1 MAKGLI
7 SSSLFSVKQ
16 LSDKIRLEEISPVD
30 LIEICLDRIK
40 KFNPILDAFITVIE
54 EEDIYKQAQIA
65 EKEIKQGNY
74 CGPLHGIPFSIKDI
88 FYAKNVRC
96 TAGSKIL
103 SDYIPEFDATV
114 VNKMKAAGAI
124 LIGTNNLNE
133 FASGITGINPFYGS
147 SKNPWNMSRIS
158 GGSSGGSA
166 VAVATGMTPISLGSD
181 TGGSIRVPASLCG
194 VVGLKSTYGRISRH
208 GIVPLAPSLDH
219 VGCITRSAWDAAT
232 VLECIAGWDPL
243 DQTSVRKK
251 VPVYTDI
258 IEKEPSA
265 EKICARVPK
274 SYFFDYLHPEV
285 ENLFYDFMETGLTNA
300 IVYYD
305 DVYLHNI
312 DKYYKCWRD
321 IRLAE
326 AAEIHSKWMKT
337 RAEDYSGEVRN
348 MLIEGTKVTA
358 VEYLH
363 AMNITKD
370 IKNDFLSIF
379 DNNNKKKTDII
390 IVPTTII
397 PAPGFDEETVSI
409 DDNVFETRRALLQNT
424 IIFNS
429 TGLPSV
435 SIPIGLTKDSM
446 PVGVQII
453 GPPLKED
460 VILSVAYNYECVNN
474 TFNKFIPP
482 LLCG

>member
-1 MAKGLI
+1 MTKGLT
-7 SSSLFSVKQ
+7 SSLFSVKQ
-16 LSDKIRLEEISPVD
+16 LSAKIKRVEISPVD
-30 LIEICLDRIK
+30 LVETCLDRIK

-54 EEDIYKQAQIA
+54 EDDIYKDAQTA
-65 EKEIKQGNY
+65 EKQIKQGTY
-74 CGPLHGIPFSIKDI
+74 FGPLHGIPFSIKDI

-103 SDYIPEFDATV
+103 SNYIPDFDATV
-114 VNKMKAAGAI
+114 VKKMKEAGAI

-133 FASGITGINPFYGS
+133 FASGITGINPFYGN
-147 SKNPWNMSRIS
+147 SKNPWNTSKIS

-194 VVGLKSTYGRISRH
+194 AVGLKPTYGRTSRY

-219 VGCITRSAWDAAT
+219 VGCITRSAWDAAV

-243 DQTSVRKK
+243 DQTSVHKK

-258 IEKEPSA
+258 IEKEPGS
-265 EKICARVPK
+265 EKICARAPK

-285 ENLFYDFMETGLTNA
+285 KAMFYDFMETKLTNV

-305 DVYLHNI
+305 VELRNT

-321 IRLAE
+321 VRLAE
-326 AAEIHSKWMKT
+326 AAEIHSKWLKT
-337 RAEDYSGEVRN
+337 RAEDYSSEVRN
-348 MLIEGTKVTA
+348 MLIEGTKVSA
-358 VEYLH
+358 VEFLH

-370 IKNDFLSIF
+370 IRNDFLSILG
-379 DNNNKKKTDII
+379 KKKTDVI

-397 PAPGFDEETVSI
+397 PAPGFDEETVNI
-409 DDNVFETRRALLQNT
+409 NDNIFETRQALLRNT

-429 TGLPSV
+429 TGLPSL
-435 SIPIGLTKDSM
+435 SIPIGLTKDST
-446 PVGVQII
+446 PVGVQIV
-453 GPPLKED
+453 GNPFEED
-460 VILSVAYNYECVNN
+460 KILSIAYNYERINDSL
-474 TFNKFIPP
+474 TKFIPP
-482 LLCG
+482 LC

>member
-1 MAKGLI
+1 MGKGLI
-7 SSSLFSVKQ
+7 SSLFSVKQ
-16 LSDKIRLEEISPVD
+16 LSEKIKRGDISPVD
-30 LIEICLDRIK
+30 LVEICLDKIK

-65 EKEIKQGNY
+65 EKEIKQENY
-74 CGPLHGIPFSIKDI
+74 FGPLHGIPFSIKDI

-103 SDYIPEFDATV
+103 SDYIPDFDATV
-114 VNKMKAAGAI
+114 VKKMRAAGAI

-147 SKNPWNMSRIS
+147 SKNPWNTSKIS

-194 VVGLKSTYGRISRH
+194 VVGLKPTYGRISRH

-219 VGCITRSAWDAAT
+219 VGCITKSAWDAAA
-232 VLECIAGWDPL
+232 VLKCIAGWDPL
-243 DQTSVRKK
+243 DQTSVHKK
-251 VPVYTDI
+251 VPVYTDT
-258 IEKEPSA
+258 IEKEPSG
-265 EKICARVPK
+265 EKICVRVPN

-285 ENLFYDFMETGLTNA
+285 EDLFYDFIETKLTNA
-300 IVYYD
+300 IVSYD
-305 DVYLHNI
+305 VDLRNT

-326 AAEIHSKWMKT
+326 TAEIHLKWLKT
-337 RAEDYSGEVRN
+337 RAEDYSSEVRD

-370 IKNDFLSIF
+370 IRNDFLLILG
-379 DNNNKKKTDII
+379 NKKKTDAII
-390 IVPTTII
+390 IPTTVI
-397 PAPGFDEETVSI
+397 PAPGFDEERVSI
-409 DDNVFETRRALLQNT
+409 EDNIFETRQALLRNT

-429 TGLPSV
+429 TGLPSL

-446 PVGVQII
+446 PIGVQII
-453 GPPLKED
+453 GSPFKEE
-460 VILSVAYNYECVNN
+460 VILSIAYNYERINN
-474 TFNKFIPP
+474 GLKFIPP
-482 LLCG
+482 LYS